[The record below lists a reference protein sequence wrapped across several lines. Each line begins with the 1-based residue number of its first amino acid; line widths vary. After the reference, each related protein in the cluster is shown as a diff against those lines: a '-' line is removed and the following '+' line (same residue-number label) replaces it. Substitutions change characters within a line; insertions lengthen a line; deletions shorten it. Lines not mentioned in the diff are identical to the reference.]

1 MLVADREKRVRDE
14 IISIGKKLYDL
25 RLVVGRAGNVSD
37 RLDENI
43 ILITAS
49 GASLGSLIDD
59 DIVKVDLTKESQL
72 ENRRLSTEF
81 PLHSAIYKHFPV
93 QTVIHCHPP
102 LINGYFSVYSDLK
115 PLTFETKLFL
125 GNVPVV
131 DQETP
136 TVTRPELVVEAL
148 KTNNLVVIK
157 HHGVVSVAGNF
168 IDALYLIET
177 LEEAV
182 KVASIARL
190 FKKEIL
196 DDLDRELKE
205 QFIKKDETY
214 SMFSREHIQAIVDLV
229 NQDEFIAQK
238 GRELNLTVQLA
249 IKLDESN
256 QAYKFTFEKGRI
268 ARLDFN
274 EDAPFVISAPHDVW
288 ELIFLGKLDPF
299 VAVNQKKMK
308 LKGDLLRLS
317 TWYTP
322 FSRLFELFKQVRIR

>member
-1 MLVADREKRVRDE
+1 MPVSEREKTVRNE
-14 IISIGKKLYDL
+14 IIAIGKKLYGL
-25 RLVVGRAGNVSD
+25 RLVAARAGNVSA
-37 RLDENI
+37 RLDENT

-49 GASLGSLIDD
+49 GASLGSLTND

-81 PLHSAIYKHFPV
+81 PLHNAIYKHFPV

-125 GNVPVV
+125 GNVQVV
-131 DQETP
+131 EQETP

-168 IDALYLIET
+168 TDALHLVET

-182 KVASIARL
+182 HVASVARL
-190 FKKEIL
+190 YKKDVL
-196 DDLDRELKE
+196 DDLDRALKE
-205 QFIKKDETY
+205 KLTKKDEAFQ
-214 SMFSREHIQAIVDLV
+214 MFSREHIQAIVDLV

-268 ARLDFN
+268 TALDGD
-274 EDAPFVISAPHDVW
+274 EDAPFVISAPRDIW
-288 ELIFLGKLDPF
+288 ELIFLGRLDSF
-299 VAVNQKKMK
+299 VAVNQRKMQ

-317 TWYTP
+317 CWYTP
-322 FSRLFELFKQVRIR
+322 FSRLFELFKQVRIK